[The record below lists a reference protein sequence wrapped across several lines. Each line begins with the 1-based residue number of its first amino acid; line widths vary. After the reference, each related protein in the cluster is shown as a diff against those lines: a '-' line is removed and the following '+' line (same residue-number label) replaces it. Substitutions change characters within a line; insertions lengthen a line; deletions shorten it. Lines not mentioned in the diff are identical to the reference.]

1 MKIILVLAAL
11 ACVASAA
18 PSSELSKQ
26 IIEGLAA
33 RLLPAFEHEL
43 LLNKTEIV
51 LENSLASGVVSLDGG
66 KVINLDTLT
75 DTLKLNILALT
86 LKGEVTV
93 PLVQLTG
100 QYTAD
105 VLLALSTGEQKVVGA
120 GPLDA
125 SATDALLTIDAKL
138 GLNIITQIVSVKTL
152 NFVASIKTALIIAE
166 GALANGEPI
175 DNEAVSK
182 DLPGRIDEY
191 FANHGAE
198 FNVEVLEVV
207 NKVLATHTLAEWLE
221 ILGQSRIQQ

>member
-11 ACVASAA
+11 ACAASAA
-18 PSSELSKQ
+18 PSSEFSKQ
-26 IIEGLAA
+26 LVEGFMA

-43 LLNKTEIV
+43 PLNFTEIV
-51 LENSLASGVVSLDGG
+51 MDNSLAKGVVTLDQG

-75 DTLKLNILALT
+75 DTLALNILALT

-93 PLVQLTG
+93 PLVQLVG
-100 QYTAD
+100 KFTAD
-105 VLLALSTGEQKVVGA
+105 ILLALSTGDVTVIGA
-120 GPLDA
+120 GNLDA
-125 SATDALLTIDAKL
+125 SATNAVLKINAKL
-138 GLNIITQIVSVKTL
+138 GLNIITQIISVKTL
-152 NFVASIKTALIIAE
+152 DFVASIETALIIAD

-221 ILGQSRIQQ
+221 ILGQSRIQ